1 MNKGSFYVLSNGCM
15 NIYPDNVRTNYS
27 NTLAKQINIPLVES
41 NSLWLALESITVE
54 HSIIQYKDSDVS
66 RDIMILDQSD
76 LISKSFSIPEI
87 CFENESKF
95 LNFFISKCVPSFFSS
110 IQLVNGYISFQT
122 NGSYMLMSSKLYRFL
137 GFTDTKIS

>member
-87 CFENESKF
+87 CFENESTF
-95 LNFFISKCVPSFFSS
+95 LNFLYLNVYHHF
-110 IQLVNGYISFQT
+110 LVVFNW
-122 NGSYMLMSSKLYRFL
+122 
-137 GFTDTKIS
+137 